1 MEVALIKHCCPA
13 MEPARDGILDRI
25 RVLEKKVE
33 DSLAG
38 ISQEGLKALAGA
50 AGAYG
55 AGFPGNA
62 AGFGSGEEAQA
73 EPPMTDAVPEDVELV
88 VKNWYSI
95 VNQSHPSLK
104 VMLKDAKL
112 KALGENRL
120 GILARNSLAEE
131 SLKQTDHI
139 AQLEELIEKRIQR
152 KIQIQVASAQTDPN
166 KNVGV
171 IDFEK
176 IIHMDIE
183 EEED

>member
-1 MEVALIKHCCPA
+1 MVETDTLTRYIRVFSELGGQLRNATQKRILVEVALIKLCCPA

-73 EPPMTDAVPEDVELV
+73 EPPMTDAVPED
-88 VKNWYSI
+88 
-95 VNQSHPSLK
+95 
-104 VMLKDAKL
+104 
-112 KALGENRL
+112 
-120 GILARNSLAEE
+120 SLAIARARQVN
-131 SLKQTDHI
+131 KTDWND
-139 AQLEELIEKRIQR
+139 KRS
-152 KIQIQVASAQTDPN
+152 K
-166 KNVGV
+166 
-171 IDFEK
+171 
-176 IIHMDIE
+176 
-183 EEED
+183 